1 MLSTALWWGGGVW
14 GEGGAG
20 LSHAAALQL
29 GAGELSA
36 EGSWE
41 GRGCCIAGLRLEAV
55 QMEMCLCQGGCDTE
69 EQCPAHPLICLS
81 FL

>member
-1 MLSTALWWGGGVW
+1 MGA
-14 GEGGAG
+14 GAG

-29 GAGELSA
+29 GAEEPSV

-41 GRGCCIAGLRLEAV
+41 GRRCCIAGLRLDAV
-55 QMEMCLCQGGCDTE
+55 QMEMCLCRGGCDTE
-69 EQCPAHPLICLS
+69 EQRLVRPLICSS